1 MENGTKAEGDVV
13 GSAPSAQALQ
23 QAQPENG
30 AEPDRPSA
38 MLNIKQHMEAFGR
51 ELRSILKSSRPDENP
66 EDRQQRPA
74 RGNITWVDFQGGE
87 LVTVHEF
94 EPR

>member
-1 MENGTKAEGDVV
+1 MENGAKAEQGGDAV
-13 GSAPSAQALQ
+13 GSIASAQ
-23 QAQPENG
+23 QAMLPED
-30 AEPDRPSA
+30 AEPERPSA

-51 ELRSILKSSRPDENP
+51 ELRGILKSSRPDEDP
-66 EDRQQRPA
+66 ENRQQRPA
-74 RGNITWVDFQGGE
+74 RGNITWVDLQGGD